1 MGNGLFYAQHN
12 DTHYAALFAKK
23 GTDRVPLWFEP
34 MEDDVFTIKWETANG
49 VFHSMYLVD
58 NMTGIRYDMTENDS
72 YSFQGHVGDY
82 PSRFYITFDVTDVE
96 EHEEDINHSFAFF
109 DGSQWM
115 VTGNGELE
123 FIDLQGRVLSRMR
136 VSGGQSRVNLP
147 DVASGMYLFRLTN
160 GQETKIQKII
170 VNRR

>member
-1 MGNGLFYAQHN
+1 M
-12 DTHYAALFAKK
+12 
-23 GTDRVPLWFEP
+23 
-34 MEDDVFTIKWETANG
+34 
-49 VFHSMYLVD
+49 
-58 NMTGIRYDMTENDS
+58 
-72 YSFQGHVGDY
+72 GDY

-96 EHEEDINHSFAFF
+96 EHKEDINHNFAFF

-115 VTGNGELE
+115 VTGDGELE

-147 DVASGMYLFRLTN
+147 NVASGMYLFRLTN

-170 VNRR
+170 VNRK